1 MVARIAVRSSRLIAV
16 PDCAPY
22 LMELPAKIKPD
33 IIVCLGST
41 AARAVIGKQHRV
53 LKDRGR
59 FFEHPM
65 ARSVTA
71 TIPSP
76 GSPKIVSTPQSCN
89 ESIRTSDAVVDAM
102 ISISRYHS

>member
-1 MVARIAVRSSRLIAV
+1 MAV

-59 FFEHPM
+59 F
-65 ARSVTA
+65 V
-71 TIPSP
+71 
-76 GSPKIVSTPQSCN
+76 C
-89 ESIRTSDAVVDAM
+89 
-102 ISISRYHS
+102 